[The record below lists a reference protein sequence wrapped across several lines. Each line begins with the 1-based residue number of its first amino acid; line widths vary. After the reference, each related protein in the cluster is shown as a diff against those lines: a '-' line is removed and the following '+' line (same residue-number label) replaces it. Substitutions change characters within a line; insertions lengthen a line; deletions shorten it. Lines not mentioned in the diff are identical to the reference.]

1 MSYKLGNI
9 HGKAALVKNDN
20 YYDLSKISYGE
31 ISNNPSEILSSLD
44 AIKKLY
50 ADIDNFDPSGN

>member
-20 YYDLSKISYGE
+20 YYDLSKISYAG
-31 ISNNPSEILSSLD
+31 
-44 AIKKLY
+44 
-50 ADIDNFDPSGN
+50 DI